1 MLRNGKHIEKANS
14 NHITKYIDNINSR
27 FNVNLYYLSYKIYPR
42 FIAIELIIVFITLI
56 KMPKNARAKPGPF
69 R

>member
-27 FNVNLYYLSYKIYPR
+27 FNVKSYYLSNMTNPR
-42 FIAIELIIVFITLI
+42 FVAITVWKL
-56 KMPKNARAKPGPF
+56 
-69 R
+69 